1 MCMKER
7 FSYFCFL
14 KIIFYRIQKTRN
26 SPWSK
31 RVTGTS
37 LFKQTEQF
45 PAYFGKPLLTQGCA
59 DRRGPRRWPWVAAR
73 FTRVIFCDQITLWAP
88 IISGKQPRKP
98 LYSWLHSM
106 RKWRSFFGCNKT
118 QIWLLLAEKSRQR
131 RTRKQPYLRA
141 VSAKPPGSSYYGQGL
156 CIQPSFPVRKQPSK
170 AITLSVVDWRENDR
184 TSDNF

>member
-1 MCMKER
+1 MCIKER

-31 RVTGTS
+31 RATGTS

-59 DRRGPRRWPWVAAR
+59 DRQGPRRWPWVAAG

-118 QIWLLLAEKSRQR
+118 QIGYYWQR
-131 RTRKQPYLRA
+131 N
-141 VSAKPPGSSYYGQGL
+141 PGNGGQENSHTWGL
-156 CIQPSFPVRKQPSK
+156 CQPSPQVLVTMVKGYAFSLVF
-170 AITLSVVDWRENDR
+170 L
-184 TSDNF
+184 